1 MDMFFWF
8 PSSDGGLGVNDRLGV
23 PSHLA
28 TKPLRF
34 ATKFGCTHKIRVYI
48 YIYLFNIMKKISN
61 HISTY
66 GPKYCLGGTLIL
78 SEPVRQIQDFR
89 KPIILLSRGIAAGHG
104 SIWKRNVT
112 DKKYIQTHMDRYICL
127 YMVFQVYIYI
137 YVFPFLDKN
146 EKVLNYPSPHRI
158 HTLMKSYEI
167 PISC

>member
-1 MDMFFWF
+1 
-8 PSSDGGLGVNDRLGV
+8 
-23 PSHLA
+23 
-28 TKPLRF
+28 
-34 ATKFGCTHKIRVYI
+34 
-48 YIYLFNIMKKISN
+48 MKKISN

-127 YMVFQVYIYI
+127 YMVFQVYIY
-137 YVFPFLDKN
+137 VFPFLDKN
-146 EKVLNYPSPHRI
+146 EKVLNYPSPHRF